1 MEEAARERAAYIRK
15 ELNRHNYLYYL
26 LDDPEI
32 SDAEYDRMM
41 RELVDLEERF
51 PELITPDSPTQRVG
65 ARPLEKFTTIEHTIP
80 MLSLENG
87 FDKDE
92 IRAFD
97 HRVKKLLGTDA
108 TITYTAE
115 PKMDGTAVELIYE
128 KGLLARASTRGD
140 GFTGEDITANVRTI
154 RTVPLVL
161 LSDPSFPIPG
171 RMEVRGE
178 VFIGLSG
185 FRSLNSQR
193 LEQEETPFANPRNA
207 AAGSLRQLDPG
218 ITARRPLEMFCYG
231 IGVVEGADF
240 NTHWEALQ
248 ILRRLG
254 LRINPL
260 ARICRGIESAV
271 EYYRKIESERNE
283 LPYEIDG
290 VVIKVDDL
298 GLQRRLGKKSRSPR
312 WAIAYK
318 FAPTQESTSVVSIEV
333 QVGRT
338 GVLTPV
344 ANLAPV
350 SVGGVVVSRATLH
363 NEDEIAKKDIR
374 RGDTVLVQR
383 AGDVIP
389 EVVKVIESK
398 RTGGEVRFRM
408 PDSCPVCGSE
418 VVRLSGEVARRCINT
433 SCRAQVKERIKHFA
447 SKNALDVDGLGDKLV
462 KQLVEKGLVGSY
474 ADLFALKRD
483 MICGLERMA
492 EKSADNLLAAME
504 KSKKTTFDRFVY
516 ALGIR
521 YVGQHLAKVLA
532 RHFGSLDRLIGANEE
547 ELLDLKEVGPQVAGS
562 VVAFFGNPE
571 NRRNIERLL
580 ASGVMPEA
588 MPVLHEP
595 VLAGMTFVLTGTL
608 SSLTRAQAKAQIE
621 RLGGKAAGTVSSRTS
636 YVVAGENP
644 GSKLNKARN
653 LGIEIIDEEGLKE
666 ILGAGVPKEQD
677 ERS

>member
-26 LDDPEI
+26 LYDPEI

-51 PELITPDSPTQRVG
+51 PELVTPDSPTQRVG
-65 ARPLEKFTTIEHTIP
+65 ARPLEKFATVQHTIP

-87 FDKDE
+87 FDEDE

-97 HRVKKLLGTDA
+97 RRVKKLLGTDA

-161 LSDPSFPIPG
+161 LSDPSFPISG

-185 FRSLNSQR
+185 FRSLNRQR

-207 AAGSLRQLDPG
+207 AAGSLRQLDPR

-231 IGVVEGADF
+231 VGVVEGVDF

-248 ILRRLG
+248 ILKRLG
-254 LRINPL
+254 LRVNPSE
-260 ARICRGIESAV
+260 ICTGIKSAV

-298 GLQRRLGKKSRSPR
+298 GLQRRLGEKSRSPR

-318 FAPTQESTSVVSIEV
+318 FAPTQETTSVVSIEV

-363 NEDEIAKKDIR
+363 NEDEIVKKDIR

-408 PDSCPVCGSE
+408 PGSCPVCGSE

-447 SKNALDVDGLGDKLV
+447 SKNALDIDGLGDKLV

-504 KSKKTTFDRFVY
+504 KSKKTTLDRFVY

-532 RHFGSLDRLIGANEE
+532 RHFGSLDRLIGANEK

-588 MPVLHEP
+588 IPVLHEP
-595 VLAGMTFVLTGTL
+595 ALVGMTFVLTGTL

-621 RLGGKAAGTVSSRTS
+621 RLGGKAAGAVSSGTS

-644 GSKLNKARN
+644 GSKLDKARN
-653 LGIEIIDEEGLKE
+653 LGIEIIDEKGLKE
-666 ILGAGVPKEQD
+666 ILGAGLPKEQD

>member
-1 MEEAARERAAYIRK
+1 MMEEAARERAAYIRK

-185 FRSLNSQR
+185 FRSLNRQR
-193 LEQEETPFANPRNA
+193 LEREETPFANPRNA
-207 AAGSLRQLDPG
+207 AAGSLRQLDPR

-231 IGVVEGADF
+231 VGVVEGADF
-240 NTHWEALQ
+240 NTHWEALR
-248 ILRRLG
+248 ILKRLG

-271 EYYRKIESERNE
+271 EYYREIESERNE

-504 KSKKTTFDRFVY
+504 KSKKTTLDRFVY

-521 YVGQHLAKVLA
+521 YVGQHLANVLA
-532 RHFGSLDRLIGANEE
+532 RHFGSLERLIGANEE
-547 ELLDLKEVGPQVAGS
+547 GLLDLKEVGPQVAGS

-595 VLAGMTFVLTGTL
+595 TLVGMTFVLTGTL

-644 GSKLNKARN
+644 GSKLDKARN
-653 LGIEIIDEEGLKE
+653 LGVEIIDEERLKE
-666 ILGAGVPKEQD
+666 ILGGGSNA
-677 ERS
+677 S